1 MSNIEKYISNFI
13 ETQFP
18 EIYRDEGP
26 VFVEFVKQYYEWMES
41 SNNTLFHTRRL
52 LEYKDIDDTV
62 DEFVVKFKEKY
73 AKEIQLDT
81 ASQTRKL
88 IKHSLDL
95 YRSKGTER
103 SIDLFF
109 RLVFGRPA
117 DVYYPGEDVFRLSNG
132 QWIKP
137 RYIEVTP
144 SEYNQQFVGKQI
156 IGISSGATAFVER
169 YIRRKIKRKYVDI
182 LYISAISGDL
192 LTGELISLPNQ
203 SLKNIPTIIGSLTT
217 LDILAGSSGFSIG
230 DIVTVETD
238 NGLQGK
244 ARVSAISN
252 IIGAVNFE
260 IVSPGW
266 GFTNTSKA
274 LISEKVLTLE
284 NVFPDGSLFTNTPFS
299 IFETIRQPLS
309 NVVYRNANATLVL
322 ENGDQIFTYYSN
334 GSLAGRG
341 TVLSVT
347 SNEDTN
353 GEIFVA
359 ETIGNLGPVVEP
371 SANLSGT
378 VSISFGVSIATGIS
392 SVSSTSNVVTGD
404 GTNFTTDIL
413 VGSIIKLLAY
423 DSDNNLIGSE
433 EKKVSAVTSTTE
445 IILSSNSSFDSE
457 KVVIQNMNSRTVI
470 GTGTSFDTDFVYGD
484 KIVIFSNSS
493 NYFIYTVNSVTN
505 STFLTIQ
512 EKFTFTNVAS
522 DYANTI
528 SNNFFYTSGNTIEAN
543 IHVYTDKTVTGN
555 IIGYS
560 SNVTLNVK
568 DISSAYSSNT
578 FVFQLNTD
586 GVEIANGRISTI
598 TNVSGSNATLL
609 ISSTNGTFQPN
620 TSLSLRNRF
629 SNGLSTGITSN
640 IVSLG
645 FNIGVINIVSDFV
658 DSNNNFVCGD
668 DNLSKAT
675 VKRIS
680 TGTLA
685 GFLISNSFQFSETVQ
700 LFPDLITNYANIN
713 LNADF
718 YGFPKN
724 VSANVDTNYL
734 DDILSNTAVEMGGI
748 TSLVSINPGKNYD
761 IAPFVLIYD
770 ETVAQFVRRDYIFT
784 IENSSSIFAVGEIV
798 FQDNGA
804 EGQVISANLSSVS
817 VKRIQFENNFDTS
830 LGLFGRS
837 SGVSANIVFI
847 TENSNTNQIGVNAVV
862 SANVQNANGSVRSL
876 EMIDTGFGY
885 LEDEIASFYSLDRT
899 RIGTAKVNL
908 GRSGFSEGFYR
919 DKNGFLSDS
928 KKIFDGEYY
937 QEYSYEIRT
946 GVTSDKYSE
955 MLKKILH
962 VAGTKAFFAVFLS
975 SVGNMETNI
984 RTDITEE

>member
-1 MSNIEKYISNFI
+1 MANIEKYISNFI
-13 ETQFP
+13 ESQFP

-41 SNNTLFHTRRL
+41 SNNTLFHSRRL
-52 LEYKDIDDTV
+52 LDYKDIDSTV
-62 DEFVVKFKEKY
+62 DDFVVKFKEKY

-132 QWIKP
+132 QWVKP

-144 SEYNQQFVGKQI
+144 SEYNQLFVGKQI
-156 IGISSGATAFVER
+156 IGITSGATAFVER
-169 YIRRKIKRKYVDI
+169 FIRRKVKKKYIDI
-182 LYISAISGDL
+182 LYVSATSGDL

-230 DIVTVETD
+230 DIVTIETD
-238 NGLQGK
+238 NGIQGK

-260 IVSPGW
+260 IVSSGW
-266 GFTNTSKA
+266 GFTNNAKA

-284 NVFPDGSLFTNTPFS
+284 NVLPNGSLFSTSPFS
-299 IFETIRQPLS
+299 IFETFRQPLS
-309 NVVYRNANATLVL
+309 NVVYRNANATLAL
-322 ENGDQIFTYYSN
+322 ANGDNLFTYYSN
-334 GSLAGRG
+334 GSLAGKG

-347 SNEDTN
+347 ANGDTN
-353 GEIFVA
+353 GEIFVS
-359 ETIGNLGPVVEP
+359 ETIGNFGPVQEP

-392 SVSSTSNVVTGD
+392 SINTTSNVVTGT

-413 VGSIIKLLAY
+413 VGSIIKIIAY
-423 DSDNNLIGSE
+423 DSDNLLLGSE
-433 EKKVSAVTSTTE
+433 EKKVVSVTNTTQ
-445 IILSSNSSFDSE
+445 IILNSNSSFNSN
-457 KVVIQNMNSRTVI
+457 KVIIQNMNSRTVV
-470 GTGTSFDTDFVYGD
+470 GTGTSFNTDFVYGD

-493 NYFIYTVNSVTN
+493 NYNIYTVNSVTN
-505 STFLTIQ
+505 ATFLTIQ
-512 EKFTFTNVAS
+512 EKFNFTNVS
-522 DYANTI
+522 SNYANVI
-528 SNNFFYTSGNTIEAN
+528 SNNFFYTTGNTIKAN
-543 IHVYTDKTVTGN
+543 IHVYTDKTVTSN

-568 DISSAYSSNT
+568 DTSSSYLPNT

-586 GVEIANGRISTI
+586 GIETANGRISSIANT
-598 TNVSGSNATLL
+598 SGANATLL
-609 ISSTNGTFQPN
+609 ITNATGTFQPN
-620 TSLSLRNRF
+620 TSFILRNRF
-629 SNGLSTGITSN
+629 SNGLNTGVTSN
-640 IVSLG
+640 IVSYG

-668 DNLSKAT
+668 TNLSKAT
-675 VKRIS
+675 IKRIS
-680 TGTLA
+680 SGTLA

-700 LFPDLITNYANIN
+700 LFPDLIGNYANIN

-718 YGFPKN
+718 FGFPKN
-724 VSANVDTNYL
+724 ISANVTTNYL

-748 TSLVSINPGKNYD
+748 TSLVSVNPGKNYD

-770 ETVAQFVRRDYIFT
+770 DTTAQFIRKDYIFS
-784 IENSSSIFAVGEIV
+784 IENSSSIFAVGEIIY
-798 FQDNGA
+798 QNNGA
-804 EGQVISANLSSVS
+804 EGQVISANLTSVF

-837 SGVSANIVFI
+837 SGVSANITFI
-847 TENSNTNQIGVNAVV
+847 TENTNTNQIGVNAIIT
-862 SANVQNANGSVRSL
+862 ANVQNANGSVRSL
-876 EMIDTGFGY
+876 EVVDTGFGY
-885 LEDEIASFYSLDRT
+885 LEDEIASFYSADRSK
-899 RIGTAKVNL
+899 IGTAKINL
-908 GRSGFSEGFYR
+908 GKTGFSEGFYR

-937 QEYSYEIRT
+937 QDYSYEIRT

-984 RTDITEE
+984 KTDITEE

>member
-1 MSNIEKYISNFI
+1 MANIEKYISNFI
-13 ETQFP
+13 ESQFP

-26 VFVEFVKQYYEWMES
+26 IFVEFVKQYYEWMES
-41 SNNTLFHTRRL
+41 SNNTLFHSRRL
-52 LEYKDIDDTV
+52 LDYKDIDSTV
-62 DEFVVKFKEKY
+62 DDFVVKFKEKY

-117 DVYYPGEDVFRLSNG
+117 DVYYPGDDVFRLSNG
-132 QWIKP
+132 QWVKP

-144 SEYNQQFVGKQI
+144 SEYNQLFVGKQI
-156 IGISSGATAFVER
+156 IGITSGATAFVER
-169 YIRRKIKRKYVDI
+169 FIRRKVKKKYIDI
-182 LYISAISGDL
+182 LYVSATSGDL

-217 LDILAGSSGFSIG
+217 LDILAGSSGFSVG
-230 DIVTVETD
+230 DIVTIETD
-238 NGLQGK
+238 NGIQGK

-252 IIGAVNFE
+252 IIGAVSFE
-260 IVSPGW
+260 IISSGW
-266 GFTNTSKA
+266 GFTNNAKS

-284 NVFPDGSLFTNTPFS
+284 NVLPSGSLFNTTPFS
-299 IFETIRQPLS
+299 IFETLRQPLS
-309 NVVYRNANATLVL
+309 NVVYRNANATLAL
-322 ENGDQIFTYYSN
+322 ANGDNLFTYYSN
-334 GSLAGRG
+334 GSLAGKG

-347 SNEDTN
+347 ANGDTN
-353 GEIFVA
+353 GEIFVS
-359 ETIGNLGPVVEP
+359 EMIGNLGPVREP

-378 VSISFGVSIATGIS
+378 VSISFGVDVAAGIS
-392 SVSSTSNVVTGD
+392 SINTTSNVVTGT

-413 VGSIIKLLAY
+413 VGSIIKIIAY
-423 DSDNNLIGSE
+423 DSNNLLLGSE
-433 EKKVSAVTSTTE
+433 EKKVVAVTNTTQ
-445 IILSSNSSFDSE
+445 IILNSNSSFNSA
-457 KVVIQNMNSRTVI
+457 KVIIQNMNSRTVV
-470 GTGTSFDTDFVYGD
+470 GTGTSFDTDFAYGD
-484 KIVIFSNSS
+484 KIAIFSNSS
-493 NYFIYTVNSVTN
+493 SYNIYTVNSVTN
-505 STFLTIQ
+505 ATFLTIQ
-512 EKFTFTNVAS
+512 EKFNFTNVS
-522 DYANTI
+522 SNYANTI
-528 SNNFFYTSGNTIEAN
+528 SNNFLYTTGNTIKAN

-568 DISSAYSSNT
+568 DASSSYLPNT

-586 GVEIANGRISTI
+586 GIETANGRISSV
-598 TNVSGSNATLL
+598 TNTSGANATLL
-609 ISSTNGTFQPN
+609 ISNANGTFQPN
-620 TSLSLRNRF
+620 TSLILRNRF
-629 SNGLSTGITSN
+629 SNGLNTGITSN
-640 IVSLG
+640 IVSYG

-668 DNLSKAT
+668 TNLSKASI
-675 VKRIS
+675 KRIS
-680 TGTLA
+680 SGTLA

-700 LFPDLITNYANIN
+700 LFPDLIRDYANIN
-713 LNADF
+713 LNVGF
-718 YGFPKN
+718 FGFPKN
-724 VSANVDTNYL
+724 ASANVNTNYL

-748 TSLVSINPGKNYD
+748 TSLVSVNPGKNYD

-770 ETVAQFVRRDYIFT
+770 DTIAQFVRRDYVFT
-784 IENSSSIFAVGEIV
+784 IENSSSIFAIGEIIY
-798 FQDNGA
+798 QNNGA
-804 EGQVISANLSSVS
+804 EGQVISANLTSVS

-830 LGLFGRS
+830 IGLFGRS

-847 TENSNTNQIGVNAVV
+847 TEVTNTNQIGVNAIVT
-862 SANVQNANGSVRSL
+862 ANVQNANGSVRSL
-876 EMIDTGFGY
+876 EVVDTGFGY
-885 LEDEIASFYSLDRT
+885 LEDEIASFYSTDKSK
-899 RIGTAKVNL
+899 IGTAKINL
-908 GRSGFSEGFYR
+908 GKTGFSEGFYR

-937 QEYSYEIRT
+937 QDYSYEIRT
-946 GVTSDKYSE
+946 GITSDKYSE

-984 RTDITEE
+984 KTDITEE